1 MPTLRDL
8 PTDVI
13 QFVIF
18 PFLDPM
24 SGFIANETL
33 APSKEIEYRIV
44 KRIPKDRII
53 AHGMMIELW
62 QMTPLLT
69 YGDNLCPETQIKIFT
84 KLLRGQS
91 DLLMQYNRGYRT
103 VVDEK
108 IMYFLNNETY
118 PATYNKGFK
127 KGLQSLASKI
137 NDRLKR
143 LPFVKHIITNRINF
157 KHR

>member
-1 MPTLRDL
+1 MPTLRDV

-18 PFLDPM
+18 PFLDPI

-33 APSKEIEYRIV
+33 APSKVIEYRIV
-44 KRIPKDRII
+44 KRIPKDSII

-62 QMTPLLT
+62 HMTPLLS
-69 YGDNLCPETQIKIFT
+69 YRDNSCPEAQIKIFT
-84 KLLRGQS
+84 TLLRGQS
-91 DLLMQYNRGYRT
+91 DLLMQYNRGYRS

-108 IMYFLNNETY
+108 IMYFLNDETY
-118 PATYNKGFK
+118 PANYNKGFK

-137 NDRLKR
+137 NDFNL
-143 LPFVKHIITNRINF
+143 
-157 KHR
+157 

>member
-1 MPTLRDL
+1 MPTLRDI

-13 QFVIF
+13 QFVLF

-44 KRIPKDRII
+44 KRIPKDQII
-53 AHGMMIELW
+53 AHGMMLELN
-62 QMTPLLT
+62 QMVPLLS
-69 YGDNLCPETQIKIFT
+69 YGDYLCPESQIKIFT

-91 DLLMQYNRGYRT
+91 DLLMQYNRSYRR

-108 IMYFLNNETY
+108 MAYFLNDETY
-118 PATYNKGFK
+118 PANYNKGFK

-137 NDRLKR
+137 NDRLKH
-143 LPFVKHIITNRINF
+143 LPFVKHITTKRM
-157 KHR
+157 KLQCQ

>member
-1 MPTLRDL
+1 MPTLRDV

-44 KRIPKDRII
+44 KRIPKDHII

-84 KLLRGQS
+84 KLLRGYS

-118 PATYNKGFK
+118 PANYNKGFK

-143 LPFVKHIITNRINF
+143 LPFVKHITTSRINF